1 MLVGQGCGYINACY
15 CSLEIEK
22 IATYYTSNVIIDQL
36 ALTGDP
42 NSTQERLTPAVVN
55 SLDELETQFAKTHC
69 LVTPAALDVVC
80 QRTACKTPAVQNRPA
95 ERVFFLD
102 RSKIKCSCR
111 PTPCVASHNR
121 VGDENIFFCCGR
133 LLEFVVEGLLVRQLR
148 GVMTGQAG
156 PPKAP
161 KLF

>member
-1 MLVGQGCGYINACY
+1 M
-15 CSLEIEK
+15 
-22 IATYYTSNVIIDQL
+22 
-36 ALTGDP
+36 
-42 NSTQERLTPAVVN
+42 QERLTPAVVN
-55 SLDELETQFAKTHC
+55 SLDELLTQFAKTHC

-95 ERVFFLD
+95 ERVFF
-102 RSKIKCSCR
+102 SWTGPNKSQKIKCSCR

-148 GVMTGQAG
+148 GVMTGQVG